1 MKVLIIR
8 FSSIGDIVLT
18 TPVIRC
24 LKHVRGLNAEVH
36 FATKK
41 TFAGIL
47 ESNPN
52 VDMVHVLDDSIIAL
66 IKRLRSERFDLVI
79 DLHNNLRSA
88 LIKIA
93 LLKPSRSFRKLNM
106 KKWMLTRFKINR
118 LPQIHIVDRY
128 LETVSHLGV
137 ANDGKGLDYFIPL
150 AEQRV
155 PNGIPNKFRNAYI
168 AFAIGGKHATKR
180 LPNERI
186 IAICQKLASP
196 VLLLG
201 GAEDQHNGNVIVS
214 ACQNQVFNACGL
226 LNLSQSAYMVKNA
239 RAVITHDTGLMH
251 IAAAFNK
258 QTISVWGN
266 TVPEF
271 GMYPYMPG
279 HEHLSEIFE
288 VKGLSCRPCSKIGY
302 EKCPKGHF
310 DCMNKINIE
319 KIAERW

>member
-1 MKVLIIR
+1 MKVLVIR

-24 LKHVRGLNAEVH
+24 LKNTLGLNAEVH
-36 FATKK
+36 FVTKK
-41 TFAGIL
+41 AFAGIL
-47 ESNPN
+47 EANPN
-52 VDMVHVLDDSIIAL
+52 VDMVHVLDDSIMDL
-66 IKRLRSERFDLVI
+66 IKRLRSEGFDQVI

-93 LLKPSRSFRKLNM
+93 LMKPSRSLQKLNI
-106 KKWMLTRFKINR
+106 KKWLFTRFRINR
-118 LPQIHIVDRY
+118 LPPIHIVDRY
-128 LETVSHLGV
+128 LETVGHLKV
-137 ANDGKGLDYFIPL
+137 TNDGKGLDYFIPL

-155 PNGIPNKFRNAYI
+155 PDVIPNRFRSAYMV
-168 AFAIGGKHATKR
+168 FVIGGKHATKR

-186 IAICQKLASP
+186 IAICQKLSSP

-201 GAEDQHNGNVIVS
+201 GPEDQHNGNAIAS

-226 LNLSQSAYMVKNA
+226 LSLNQSAYMVKNA
-239 RAVITHDTGLMH
+239 RIVITHDTGLMH

-258 QTISVWGN
+258 RMISVWGN

-279 HEHLSEIFE
+279 HEHLSEIVE

-302 EKCPKGHF
+302 PKCPKGHF
-310 DCMNKINIE
+310 DCMNKIDIG